1 MKIIQ
6 TLTSSKFKI
15 TEPDNRAERQKHFR
29 GGILSKG

>member
-15 TEPDNRAERQKHFR
+15 TEPDNRAERQKHSR

>member
-15 TEPDNRAERQKHFR
+15 IELGNRAERQKHSR